1 MSKFSFLKILK
12 LRDILFFG
20 FMVVYVLN
28 ISQLYFLYSNTIKLN
43 NVIQEEF
50 ARLDNKSLIQTL
62 NSDNNKDVFLK
73 SRLLKRVDEVVI
85 STSEVEN
92 TNLKVVKDQYY
103 KFYTDTSKPN
113 WLVWF
118 DCYFGSKEYKST
130 CFK

>member
-28 ISQLYFLYSNTIKLN
+28 ISQLYFLYSNTVKLN

-50 ARLDNKSLIQTL
+50 ARLDNKALQLNL
-62 NSDNNKDVFLK
+62 NSDQNKDVFLK
-73 SRLLKRVDEVVI
+73 SRLLKRIDEVVI
-85 STSEVEN
+85 STTEVEN
-92 TNLKVVKDQYY
+92 ISLKPIKEEYY
-103 KFYTDTSKPN
+103 NYFNTTSRPN
-113 WLVWF
+113 WSIWL
-118 DCYFGSKEYKST
+118 DCYIGTKDYKSN